1 MAYPVS
7 LDLDADDRIARWRPL
22 VHWLLVIPHAALAY
36 VFSNVGSLI
45 AFLSWFAIVF
55 TGRLPSGL
63 ADVQCLV
70 LRYNARAYAYALWLH
85 EDYPPFEFQTTHDDP
100 GGDPVRVEVHPA
112 LDDRN
117 RLTVG
122 LRFLWIIPAAFVAMF
137 VYLAASVVVF
147 VSFFA
152 VLFTGRYPAGMR
164 DFVVGALRFGTRV
177 SAYASLLTDEYPP
190 LTTAPA

>member
-7 LDLDADDRIARWRPL
+7 LELDADDHIARWRPL
-22 VHWLLVIPHAALAY
+22 VHWLLVIPHALLAY
-36 VFSNVGSLI
+36 VLSNVGSLI

-55 TGRLPSGL
+55 TGRLPAGL

-70 LRYNARAYAYALWLH
+70 LRYSARAYAYALWLH

-100 GGDPVRVEVHPA
+100 GGDPVRVDVHPV

-122 LRFLWIIPAAFVAMF
+122 LRFLWIIPAAFVGF
-137 VYLAASVVVF
+137 FLYLAASVVVF
-147 VSFFA
+147 LSFFA
-152 VLFTGRYPAGMR
+152 VVFTGRYPAGMR
-164 DFVVGALRFGTRV
+164 DFVVGVLRFGTRV